1 MPTRERPRRSSPL
14 MKHDPFTLRV
24 ALDASGSA
32 RGELYLDDGESYA
45 HEQGQIVWREFNASS
60 QGKGLRLR
68 SVDLVHAF
76 PAEAVDGVELATY
89 DASNAFA
96 ESVNRVKVERI
107 VVLGLAN
114 KPTSIKSNDGRT
126 LEWEY
131 LEGVAAKGKKEGETS
146 ALTIKN
152 PGVLVA
158 SDWDI
163 IIS

>member
-1 MPTRERPRRSSPL
+1 M
-14 MKHDPFTLRV
+14 RV
-24 ALDASGSA
+24 ALDAAGSA

-45 HEQGQIVWREFNASS
+45 HEQGHIIWREFNASS
-60 QGKGLRLR
+60 HGKGLRLR

-89 DASNAFA
+89 DVANAFA

-114 KPTSIKSNDGRT
+114 KPTNVKTNDGRA

-131 LEGVAAKGKKEGETS
+131 LEGVAAKGTKEGES
-146 ALTIKN
+146 SVLTIKN

-163 IIS
+163 VIN